1 MGLRRRSGRG
11 RPGEGRG
18 GCQLL
23 GFVVGRIRGGAGSE
37 GGVAV
42 GEIGAYG

>member
-1 MGLRRRSGRG
+1 MGLRGHSGRG

-23 GFVVGRIRGGAGSE
+23 GFVVGRIRGAARSE
-37 GGVAV
+37 GGR
-42 GEIGAYG
+42 GRGR